1 MAKIKIK
8 NSLTSGLA
16 PAGLSLGEVAI
27 NITDKKIFI
36 GNAVEGVVTLYD
48 QQNVVTSVLGMTG
61 QIAELPALYRDDI
74 YLYAT
79 KFNDGLVNYAAK
91 SNYINESPWT
101 FSGLTLSKNI
111 TDPFGVTNNAWT
123 LTRNVINSTS
133 SLGQNFSN
141 IVSPI
146 GSVSF
151 YIRAIEGSTFTS
163 SSFGVGTEGY
173 IPVGPGS
180 TFYAEIIGGTGTI
193 SGNGTVSLSVSG
205 LTYTE
210 WTRIFVKNGINLPL
224 YRFSLERTINY
235 TGASGSNIAFFGLQ
249 YEPGL
254 SANYY
259 VDNNT
264 ISPLAGGGVTYNA
277 LGVSYDS
284 TFALTN
290 KTNTFT
296 ALQTFSSGLNVT
308 GGVTFNDTLH
318 VNGNISSGSDIS
330 ANTFTTT
337 NTVYTND
344 INATNQIAG
353 VYLYINDGGVPTS
366 STINNSDLYLGDFE
380 YYYSNKYIHIH
391 NEESDGGGLVSVY
404 SPSIFYEGVTFAANI
419 NAPNIVNSINGFVG
433 AVEAVSSV
441 NGETGS
447 IIGVATYTGTTPFS
461 TLQQF
466 SQGIS
471 ASAGSSFS
479 AATVYITNSTANI
492 DPLFVQHSSTGALKV
507 STAGQA
513 RSGAIKL
520 GNSTTA
526 NLNTFINQ
534 TDGTL
539 TFYNG
544 ISSTGSNMIS
554 FSSSAITVPTT
565 ISGATFS
572 GLIRSSSGISASGGI
587 TGGTYMSAEGGY
599 RVTSN
604 AIKTLTGTTY
614 TLLVGDDGKIITSS
628 NASLQKFEIPTGLP
642 IGFNCSVIQLGTG
655 PVGFSAASGV
665 TLNTFAGKTLMAGQ
679 YSAVSII
686 EYATN
691 LVNIAGGLTA

>member
-27 NITDKKIFI
+27 NIPDKKIFI

-48 QQNVVTSVLGMTG
+48 QQNLVTSVLGMTG
-61 QIAELPALYRDDI
+61 QITELPALYRDDI

-79 KFNDGLVNYAAK
+79 KFNDGIVNYAAK

-101 FSGLTLSKNI
+101 FGGLTLSKNI

-123 LTRNVINSTS
+123 LTRNVINTTS
-133 SLGQNFSN
+133 SLEQNFSN

-151 YIRAIEGSTFTS
+151 YIQAIQGSTYTS
-163 SSFGVGTEGY
+163 SSFSVGTETY

-224 YRFSLERTINY
+224 YRFRLERTINY

-308 GGVTFNDTLH
+308 GGVTFNDTLY

-366 STINNSDLYLGDFE
+366 STINNSDLYLGDAE

-419 NAPNIVNSINGFVG
+419 NAPNIVTSINGSTGAVVLTGLTASQVLTTSSNVNATRYLTFVG
-433 AVEAVSSV
+433 
-441 NGETGS
+441 G
-447 IIGVATYTGTTPFS
+447 TGTTGIFIDDVTTPLS
-461 TLQQF
+461 YNPQQGNIGAKKATF
-466 SQGIS
+466 TTS
-471 ASAGSSFS
+471 ASVITVDSSVPTVILTDGVNITEFGLNTIAANNGTPLEISSTNGLTFS
-479 AATVYITNSTANI
+479 ANAIAFAGPGYGYLFPAANGTN
-492 DPLFVQHSSTGALKV
+492 
-507 STAGQA
+507 GQA
-513 RSGAIKL
+513 LTTNGAGTLSWSTITGGLSWSAVTADRSLVAEEGVL
-520 GNSTTA
+520 A
-526 NLNTFINQ
+526 NKSS
-534 TDGTL
+534 GTL
-539 TFYNG
+539 TLTLPTTAALGKVIRVSGMQNTWRIAQNASQKINFGNRSTTTGTGGYLQNSNARDAVELVCCVANLEWNV
-544 ISSTGSNMIS
+544 ISSIGN
-554 FSSSAITVPTT
+554 ITIV
-565 ISGATFS
+565 
-572 GLIRSSSGISASGGI
+572 
-587 TGGTYMSAEGGY
+587 
-599 RVTSN
+599 
-604 AIKTLTGTTY
+604 
-614 TLLVGDDGKIITSS
+614 
-628 NASLQKFEIPTGLP
+628 
-642 IGFNCSVIQLGTG
+642 
-655 PVGFSAASGV
+655 
-665 TLNTFAGKTLMAGQ
+665 
-679 YSAVSII
+679 
-686 EYATN
+686 
-691 LVNIAGGLTA
+691 